1 MTQATLLASTGVALL
16 LTAFLFNLFRLMRAD
31 GYAYLAL
38 NLAGAGIACYSAYLI
53 SFMPFVILE
62 GTWAVVAGGAL
73 ARKAFAAPA
82 AAGPGGA

>member
-1 MTQATLLASTGVALL
+1 MTQATWLASTGVALL
-16 LTAFLFNLFRLMRAD
+16 LAAFLSNLFRLMRAD

-38 NLAGAGIACYSAYLI
+38 NLAVAGIACYSAYLI